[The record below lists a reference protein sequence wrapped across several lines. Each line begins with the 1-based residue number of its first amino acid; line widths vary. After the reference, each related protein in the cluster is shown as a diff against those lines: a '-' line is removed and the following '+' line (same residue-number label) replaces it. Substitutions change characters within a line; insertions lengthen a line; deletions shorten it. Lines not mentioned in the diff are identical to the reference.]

1 MIEISV
7 VDTLTKLFKHKPSVQ
22 KGGEEVLFFCPNCK
36 HYKRKLN
43 INTNSGYYH
52 CWVCNFSGKSFS
64 TLLKKL
70 NAPREYFDL
79 LCKHKVKHDQL
90 KKSEVKLMLPD
101 TFKPLYKSSADI
113 EYKHALSYCF
123 KRGLTSHE
131 IVRYNIGYCLDGNF
145 RNRVVV
151 PSYDDNGN
159 LNFYCGRD
167 FYESK
172 MKYRLCESTKDIIGF
187 ELYTDFNQPLT
198 LVEGVFDAFAVKY
211 NAVPLFGKNLSN
223 KLKIK
228 LMSCR
233 PPRVNVLLDNDALQS
248 SLRICDFLLQNNIDT
263 YLIRLEGK
271 DPNEIGHKKTWQFI
285 DSCDRLTE
293 SDLYSLKLKTIL

>member
-64 TLLKKL
+64 TLLK
-70 NAPREYFDL
+70 
-79 LCKHKVKHDQL
+79 
-90 KKSEVKLMLPD
+90 MLPD